1 MRGSTARLATGWY
14 STTKKCF
21 NVQFSYSMF
30 QSQLHTIS
38 GGQYSRNFAPEGRLA
53 LPSQLDGQIQLFNK
67 VVKQHLDPQS
77 QAQTD
82 QRAAT
87 YQQHA

>member
-38 GGQYSRNFAPEGRLA
+38 GGQYSRNFAPVGRLA
-53 LPSQLDGQIQLFNK
+53 LPRQLDGQIQLFEE
-67 VVKQHLDPQS
+67 VIRRLDQPGALQHPDRLGNL
-77 QAQTD
+77 TNL
-82 QRAAT
+82 
-87 YQQHA
+87 

>member
-67 VVKQHLDPQS
+67 VVSRLDQPGALQHPDRLGDL
-77 QAQTD
+77 TD
-82 QRAAT
+82 L
-87 YQQHA
+87 